1 MLVELLKYIFIFVYS
16 LYTFSREPVTKKV
29 MFMFRFT
36 AVVSRK
42 KVNGS
47 PKQA

>member
-16 LYTFSREPVTKKV
+16 LYTFSREPVTK
-29 MFMFRFT
+29 